1 MSESARNYKLY
12 EYKELAVSE
21 EKAGFYLDSYASFG
35 WELDDNF
42 PPKTSMNVVN
52 FHLKRDRKI
61 ANKAELTRLQRN
73 FEANI
78 EQLREMERAKTSTA
92 SIWAMSIG
100 LIGTAFIAGSVFA
113 IVGQMPHYAL
123 SVLLAVPGF
132 AGWAAPIFVHRKVR
146 ASQARKLAPYI
157 EEKTE
162 ELYALC
168 EKGQALL

>member
-1 MSESARNYKLY
+1 MNEPVRNYKSY
-12 EYKELAVSE
+12 EYKELTVSE

-35 WELDDNF
+35 WELDDNL
-42 PPKTSMNVVN
+42 PPKTGMGAVT
-52 FHLKRDRKI
+52 FHFKRDRKI

-78 EQLREMERAKTSTA
+78 EQLREMERSKTSTA
-92 SIWAMSIG
+92 TVWALSIG
-100 LIGTAFIAGSVFA
+100 LIGTAFMAGSVFA
-113 IVGQMPHYAL
+113 IVGQTPHYVL
-123 SVLLAVPGF
+123 SILLAVPGF
-132 AGWAAPIFVHRKVR
+132 AGWAAPVFVHRKIR
-146 ASQARKLAPYI
+146 ASKARKLAPYI